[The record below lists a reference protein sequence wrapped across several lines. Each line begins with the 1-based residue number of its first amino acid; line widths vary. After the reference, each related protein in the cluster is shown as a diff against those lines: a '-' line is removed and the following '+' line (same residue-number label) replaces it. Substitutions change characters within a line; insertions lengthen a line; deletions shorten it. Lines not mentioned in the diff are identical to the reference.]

1 MMPAQF
7 AADLQSGLVELRAMA
22 EARMTSTWTI
32 GTDGGWVY
40 NPATGKEEQ
49 AVTPLFTTKGR
60 MKASR
65 TFGNINQQAGGRT
78 VTIVTRELHIPVG
91 SQEVPVGALAKCT
104 AVGAS
109 DDPTLLGAVVR
120 IAGPAPGSQTTARRL
135 EVTETLT

>member
-1 MMPAQF
+1 MVFWDAVMEAEL
-7 AADLQSGLVELRAMA
+7 ADSREDA

-32 GTDGGWVY
+32 GTDGGWAY
-40 NPATGKEEQ
+40 NPATDREEQ
-49 AVTPLFTTKGR
+49 TVTPLFTTKGR

-91 SQEVPVGALAKCT
+91 SPEVPVGALAKCT

>member
-1 MMPAQF
+1 MRPGMQARME
-7 AADLQSGLVELRAMA
+7 ARLARGRAMA

-32 GTDGGWVY
+32 GTDGGWAY
-40 NPATGKEEQ
+40 NPATDREEQ
-49 AVTPLFTTKGR
+49 TVTPLFTTKGR

-78 VTIVTRELHIPVG
+78 VTVVTRELHIPVG
-91 SQEVPVGALAKCT
+91 SPEVPVGALATCT
-104 AVGAS
+104 ALGPG

>member
-1 MMPAQF
+1 MVFWDAVMEAEL
-7 AADLQSGLVELRAMA
+7 ADSREDA

-32 GTDGGWVY
+32 GTDGGWAY

-49 AVTPLFTTKGR
+49 VITPLFTTKGR